1 MPTSL
6 TPAEAR
12 RRRKD
17 LEPLRRLSKTT
28 GSLDLSAFRVAVPST
43 EVTNSCP
50 ACNRSGGSCTHGA
63 PRPGPI
69 PERTADHADSPHC
82 NGGPRT
88 CSRSAGVG
96 RASTSDQCD
105 GSRCM
110 RCRGAGSDRS
120 LVTVPSSDA
129 RGVTAS
135 NGRAVHVAIGPRLRL
150 PAANLA
156 CCHRGRSRTAVDTAQ
171 TAQFSGYR
179 EEAGGYPVTEVR
191 AAHWVVNHLA
201 QVTLGWVGHVGERT
215 GSIAHSSSSR
225 PR

>member
-135 NGRAVHVAIGPRLRL
+135 NGRAVHVAIGFAYGCLRPTSLVATGADRVLRWTLRRRRSSQGTARRPADTRL
-150 PAANLA
+150 PKSEL
-156 CCHRGRSRTAVDTAQ
+156 RIG
-171 TAQFSGYR
+171 
-179 EEAGGYPVTEVR
+179 
-191 AAHWVVNHLA
+191 L
-201 QVTLGWVGHVGERT
+201 
-215 GSIAHSSSSR
+215 
-225 PR
+225 